1 MRLQSFWGV
10 LKGFGSGLRYQS
22 TEYLEYELREIEN
35 IFSLLL
41 VGSFIG
47 IPSPP
52 SNISIRVL
60 PYLAR
65 EMYVM
70 GRKAGEMDDI
80 SGEVF
85 GLFID

>member
-1 MRLQSFWGV
+1 VKLQSVWEF
-10 LKGFGSGLRYQS
+10 LKGFGGGLKSRS
-22 TEYLEYELREIEN
+22 TEYIGFELREMEN
-35 IFSLLL
+35 VFSLLL
-41 VGSFIG
+41 IGSFLG

-52 SNISIRVL
+52 SDLSVRLL
-60 PYLAR
+60 PYIGR

-70 GRKAGEMDDI
+70 GRRAGDMDDI

>member
-1 MRLQSFWGV
+1 MKLQSVWEF
-10 LKGFGSGLRYQS
+10 LQGFGGGLKSRS
-22 TEYLEYELREIEN
+22 TEYIGFELREMEN

-41 VGSFIG
+41 IGSFLG

-52 SNISIRVL
+52 SDLSVRLL
-60 PYLAR
+60 PYIGR

-70 GRKAGEMDDI
+70 GRRAGDMDDI

>member
-1 MRLQSFWGV
+1 MRLQSIWEF
-10 LKGFGSGLRYQS
+10 LKGLGSGLRYQS

>member
-1 MRLQSFWGV
+1 MRLQSVWDL

-22 TEYLEYELREIEN
+22 TEYVEYELREIEN

-70 GRKAGEMDDI
+70 GRKAGDMDDI